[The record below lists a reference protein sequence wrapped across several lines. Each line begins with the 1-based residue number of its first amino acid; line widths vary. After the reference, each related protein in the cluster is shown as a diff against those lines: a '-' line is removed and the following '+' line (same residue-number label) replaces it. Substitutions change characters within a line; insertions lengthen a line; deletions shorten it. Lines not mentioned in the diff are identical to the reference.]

1 MKLYRITLFLG
12 CAAIFCWFA
21 VQSDFFHFDESA
33 HLPFPKA
40 RLTLAHLWLE
50 FPHAVT
56 ETSAPSPQSAGE
68 GDATNP
74 ANPSLSKAETL
85 MLIDGAAAK
94 HRVPAAFIASIVA
107 AESNFNCAAISPK
120 GAIGLMQLMPET
132 AKQFGADP
140 AVPAE
145 NIDAGTRYLRWLM
158 ERYQKRRN
166 SINHVIAAY
175 NAGPAMVDR
184 YRGIPPFRETRMYVA
199 RVLGFL
205 KQFSL
210 SGRRYAGI
218 TVVARIAPPQN
229 NRSIAD

>member
-1 MKLYRITLFLG
+1 MKLSRIALFLG

-33 HLPFPKA
+33 HLPFPQA

-50 FPHAVT
+50 FPHAT
-56 ETSAPSPQSAGE
+56 PEPASQTQSAGE
-68 GDATNP
+68 GDSTTP

-132 AKQFGADP
+132 ARQFGADP

-205 KQFSL
+205 RQFSL
-210 SGRRYAGI
+210 SGKRDAGI
-218 TVVARIAPPQN
+218 TDVARNTPPQSS
-229 NRSIAD
+229 RAVAD

>member
-1 MKLYRITLFLG
+1 MKLSGIALFLG
-12 CAAIFCWFA
+12 CAAFFCCFA
-21 VQSDFFHFDESA
+21 VQSDFFHADRPG
-33 HLPFPKA
+33 HLPPPKA
-40 RLTLAHLWLE
+40 RLTLAHFGFE
-50 FPHAVT
+50 FPNPSA
-56 ETSAPSPQSAGE
+56 EASAPQPETPGE
-68 GDATNP
+68 GNETAP
-74 ANPSLSKAETL
+74 ANPLLSKAETL
-85 MLIDGAAAK
+85 VLIDDAAAR

-120 GAIGLMQLMPET
+120 GAIGLMQLMPDT
-132 AKQFGADP
+132 ARQFGADP
-140 AVPAE
+140 AVPAQ

-166 SINHVIAAY
+166 SIHHVIAAY

-210 SGRRYAGI
+210 SGKRDAAI
-218 TVVARIAPPQN
+218 TDIARNALPVSSRSVA
-229 NRSIAD
+229 D

>member
-1 MKLYRITLFLG
+1 MKLSRIALFLG
-12 CAAIFCWFA
+12 CAAIFGWSA
-21 VQSDFFHFDESA
+21 VQSDFFHFDGPA
-33 HLPFPKA
+33 HIPFPKA

-50 FPHAVT
+50 FPHASSEPEPSTQTT
-56 ETSAPSPQSAGE
+56 EE
-68 GDATNP
+68 GDTTSPVNTL
-74 ANPSLSKAETL
+74 LSKAETL
-85 MLIDGAAAK
+85 LLIDGAAAR
-94 HRVPAAFIASIVA
+94 HQVPAAFIASIVA

-210 SGRRYAGI
+210 SGKRDAAI
-218 TVVARIAPPQN
+218 TDVARNAPPQHS
-229 NRSIAD
+229 RAIAD

>member
-1 MKLYRITLFLG
+1 MKLSGIALSLG
-12 CAAIFCWFA
+12 CAAVVCCLA
-21 VQSDFFHFDESA
+21 AQSAFFHFDSPG
-33 HLPFPKA
+33 HLPFPKV
-40 RLTLAHLWLE
+40 RLTLAHFGFE
-50 FPHAVT
+50 FPNA
-56 ETSAPSPQSAGE
+56 SAELPAPQPENSGE
-68 GDATNP
+68 GDPIAA
-74 ANPSLSKAETL
+74 ANTLLSKAETL
-85 MLIDGAAAK
+85 LLIDGAAAR
-94 HRVPAAFIASIVA
+94 HQVPAAFIASIVA

-210 SGRRYAGI
+210 SGKRDAAI
-218 TVVARIAPPQN
+218 TDMAQNAPMHKSKAVA
-229 NRSIAD
+229 D

>member
-1 MKLYRITLFLG
+1 MKLSRIALFLG
-12 CAAIFCWFA
+12 CAAMICWFA
-21 VQSDFFHFDESA
+21 VQSDFFHFDGPA
-33 HLPFPKA
+33 HLPFPKT
-40 RLTLAHLWLE
+40 RLTLAHMWLE
-50 FPHAVT
+50 FPHA
-56 ETSAPSPQSAGE
+56 TSEPGQSSQTTGE
-68 GDATNP
+68 GDVATT
-74 ANPSLSKAETL
+74 ANPLLSKAETL
-85 MLIDGAAAK
+85 VLIDGAAAK

-158 ERYQKRRN
+158 ERYQNRRN

-210 SGRRYAGI
+210 SGRRDTGI
-218 TVVARIAPPQN
+218 TDVARNAPL
-229 NRSIAD
+229 RKSRVIAD